1 MQLHTLCCNQN
12 NDDVI
17 KISFLP
23 VGEQEVLVDMYNTI
37 RDKTHTYQY

>member
-1 MQLHTLCCNQN
+1 MQLHSLCCNQN

-23 VGEQEVLVDMYNTI
+23 VREREVLVDI
-37 RDKTHTYQY
+37 KTHDKKVDKRYNS